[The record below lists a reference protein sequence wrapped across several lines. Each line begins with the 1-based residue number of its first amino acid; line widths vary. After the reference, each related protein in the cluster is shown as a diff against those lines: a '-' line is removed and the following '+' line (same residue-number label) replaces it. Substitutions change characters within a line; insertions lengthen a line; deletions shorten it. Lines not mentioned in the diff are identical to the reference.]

1 MLPWTVRMGGL
12 QGGPE
17 WGTIQCAVDQSIAP
31 SRGLNPGVYLPAAA
45 VLFGQE
51 VPAGR
56 AGKAA

>member
-1 MLPWTVRMGGL
+1 MGGL

-17 WGTIQCAVDQSIAP
+17 WGTIQCTVDQSIVP
-31 SRGLNPGVYLPAAA
+31 SRGLDLPAAA